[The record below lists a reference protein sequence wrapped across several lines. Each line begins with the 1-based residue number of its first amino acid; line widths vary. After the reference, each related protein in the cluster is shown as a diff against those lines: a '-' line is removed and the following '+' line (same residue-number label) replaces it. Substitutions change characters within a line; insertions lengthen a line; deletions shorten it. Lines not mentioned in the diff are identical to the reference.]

1 MDLVLS
7 DAETRILGTLI
18 EKSVTT
24 PDYYPMTLNALTNG
38 CNQKSNR
45 GPVVDFAEETV
56 VRGLDSLRQKK
67 LISTVSEAGS
77 RVPKYSQD
85 FGGFFHLSDDQ
96 VALMCVLMLRGPQ
109 TAGEINGRCSRLHA
123 FGSREQAEETL
134 DGLVERGYPLAVKLP
149 RQTGRKERRYA
160 HLLSGGVAIE
170 ESEMEP
176 PFEAATLHVRDQ
188 DDRQAEL
195 ADEVRQLRDELDALK
210 AQFATFRR
218 QFD

>member
-1 MDLVLS
+1 MDLLLS

-45 GPVVDFAEETV
+45 EPVVDFTEETA

-77 RVPKYSQD
+77 RVPKYKQG

-96 VALMCVLMLRGPQ
+96 VAVMCVLMLRGPQ

-123 FGSREQAEETL
+123 FSSREQAEETL

-170 ESEMEP
+170 ESDMEP
-176 PFEAATLHVRDQ
+176 PLEAATLHVREQ

>member
-7 DAETRILGTLI
+7 DAEPRILGTLI

-45 GPVVDFAEETV
+45 DPVVAFTEETV

-67 LISTVSEAGS
+67 LTSTVSEAGS

-85 FGGFFHLSDDQ
+85 FGAFFHLSNDQ
-96 VALMCVLMLRGPQ
+96 VAVMCVLMLRGPQ
-109 TAGEINGRCSRLHA
+109 TAGEINGRCGRLHA

-160 HLLSGGVAIE
+160 HLLSGDIAIE

-176 PFEAATLHVRDQ
+176 PLEAATLHVREQ

-218 QFD
+218 EFD

>member
-45 GPVVDFAEETV
+45 EPVVDFAEETV

>member
-45 GPVVDFAEETV
+45 DPVVDFTEETV

>member
-45 GPVVDFAEETV
+45 DPVVDFAEETV

>member
-45 GPVVDFAEETV
+45 DPVVDFTEETV

-77 RVPKYSQD
+77 RVPK
-85 FGGFFHLSDDQ
+85 F
-96 VALMCVLMLRGPQ
+96 
-109 TAGEINGRCSRLHA
+109 
-123 FGSREQAEETL
+123 
-134 DGLVERGYPLAVKLP
+134 
-149 RQTGRKERRYA
+149 
-160 HLLSGGVAIE
+160 LLGNA
-170 ESEMEP
+170 
-176 PFEAATLHVRDQ
+176 
-188 DDRQAEL
+188 
-195 ADEVRQLRDELDALK
+195 
-210 AQFATFRR
+210 
-218 QFD
+218 